1 MIFRKA
7 LMRVRRMYYTDL
19 KRSLAL
25 ALIGFVALGA
35 ASVALDIILPFES
48 WFNFIRSA
56 LLIPLSLIVF
66 MLGYWATC
74 WRVDAKRAL
83 DPEYMT
89 LREKISPMWRRRF
102 AVIAAAVA
110 LLLAYT
116 SMDTVGMTI
125 SGSFVVALVIGAVTF
140 ARMTTT
146 EKKRESIGVPDK
158 RDLAYNSNLEE
169 RRRKRELAKEEAE
182 LVKSARRERL
192 TQFRGL
198 LPFRSSRKK

>member
-7 LMRVRRMYYTDL
+7 LMRIRRMYYTDL
-19 KRSLAL
+19 KRSLVIAL
-25 ALIGFVALGA
+25 LGFLVLGA
-35 ASVALDIILPFES
+35 ASVALDILLPFES
-48 WFNFIRSA
+48 WFNFLRSA

-66 MLGYWATC
+66 TLGYWITC

-89 LREKISPMWRRRF
+89 LREKVSPMWRRRF
-102 AVIAAAVA
+102 AIIAAAVA

-116 SMDTVGMTI
+116 SMDTVGMTV

-169 RRRKRELAKEEAE
+169 RRRKREIAKEEAE
-182 LVKSARRERL
+182 LVKSERRERL
-192 TQFRGL
+192 GQLKGL
-198 LPFRSSRKK
+198 LPFGSPRKK

>member
-7 LMRVRRMYYTDL
+7 LMRIRRMYYTDL
-19 KRSLAL
+19 KRSLVIAL
-25 ALIGFVALGA
+25 LGFLVLGA
-35 ASVALDIILPFES
+35 ASVALDILLPFES
-48 WFNFIRSA
+48 WFNFLRSA

-66 MLGYWATC
+66 TLGYWTTC

-89 LREKISPMWRRRF
+89 LREKVSPMWRRRF
-102 AVIAAAVA
+102 AIIAAAVA

-146 EKKRESIGVPDK
+146 EKKREAIGVPDK

-182 LVKSARRERL
+182 LAKSERRERL
-192 TQFRGL
+192 SQLKGL
-198 LPFRSSRKK
+198 LPFGSPRKK

>member
-1 MIFRKA
+1 MVIA
-7 LMRVRRMYYTDL
+7 LL
-19 KRSLAL
+19 
-25 ALIGFVALGA
+25 GFLVLGA
-35 ASVALDIILPFES
+35 ASVALDILLPFES
-48 WFNFIRSA
+48 WFNFLRSA

-66 MLGYWATC
+66 TLGYWITC

-89 LREKISPMWRRRF
+89 LREKVSPMWRRRF
-102 AVIAAAVA
+102 AIIAAAVA

-116 SMDTVGMTI
+116 SMDTVGMTV

-182 LVKSARRERL
+182 LVKSERRERL
-192 TQFRGL
+192 GQLKGL
-198 LPFRSSRKK
+198 LPFGSPRKK